1 MKQITRSALLPY
13 SAQSVFDLVNQVDS
27 YPEFLPWC
35 CGSEVLESTDQTMV
49 ARIDIKKAGI
59 QQSFTTR
66 NRLNPPH
73 QIQLSLVDGP
83 FDTLEGEWHFDSIG
97 DQACRISLDMRFSI
111 RNKLLNM
118 AVGPV
123 FEQIAATLVQSFCD
137 RAKALYG

>member
-1 MKQITRSALLPY
+1 MKKITRSALLPY
-13 SAQSVFDLVNQVDS
+13 SAELVFSLVNDVEA

-35 CGSEVLESTDQTMV
+35 RSSDVLEQSDDIMV
-49 ARIDIKKAGI
+49 ARVDIQKAGI

-66 NRLNPPH
+66 NRLTYPER
-73 QIQLSLVDGP
+73 IQLSLVDGP
-83 FDTLEGEWHFDSIG
+83 FDELEGDWRFETIG
-97 DQACRISLDMRFSI
+97 EEACRISLDLRFSI
-111 RNKLLNM
+111 RNRLLSM